1 MIRPAEQALL
11 PHRRAKPRA
20 ARGLGQVRAARE
32 SGGKLCA
39 STPALCAHVAPVT
52 PPVPSSR
59 GTVIHSVAARNSGP
73 RPTSPSPYIPWP
85 PVVSLSLPLTFLQI
99 RGALS
104 LSLVPRRHAALSW
117 PAVPGLRPCRRRGRC
132 VRPWPGR
139 REPPQR
145 RGAAPRARG
154 CETVPPRPPPPPA
167 EQPTAGRPGLTTSRS
182 ALLLT
187 FLLIK
192 EHRTTQV
199 EFEKNIGVQMH
210 FCLLSEIV
218 LTVGCAKFEF
228 VQGMRN
234 FLKLCRVHGRVG
246 PRGPQ
251 PRAARPR
258 ACVGSAR
265 HGPSWSRGPPPQPR
279 AFKLCF

>member
-1 MIRPAEQALL
+1 VRKYTGA
-11 PHRRAKPRA
+11 
-20 ARGLGQVRAARE
+20 VRARRSCDAP
-32 SGGKLCA
+32 CA
-39 STPALCAHVAPVT
+39 VLAGNCDPQRRRSQLWSKADIA
-52 PPVPSSR
+52 
-59 GTVIHSVAARNSGP
+59 
-73 RPTSPSPYIPWP
+73 
-85 PVVSLSLPLTFLQI
+85 VSLYTLAAGRFTLLQI

-104 LSLVPRRHAALSW
+104 LSLYIYMVPRRHAALSW

-210 FCLLSEIV
+210 FSLLSEIV